1 MEKQF
6 RELVNIVKKLR
17 APDGCPWDR
26 EQTLFSLKEHLI
38 EEVYELVDAIDK
50 KEIINIKEE
59 LGDLLLH
66 VVLHSV
72 IAEEENY
79 FQLNEVI
86 KGISE
91 KLIRRHPH
99 VFGDVRVKD
108 SRDVMINWER
118 IKKDEKNRRSI
129 LEEIPESLPSIQKA
143 IKLQERV
150 RTVGFDWQTMEDCM
164 GKVIEEFEEFK
175 NAVAA
180 GNYDEIKHEMGDLLF
195 AVVNF
200 SRFIKV
206 NPDEALRKTN
216 HRFISRFSYIEKR
229 LADKGLTFD
238 DVTTEDLNILWDEA
252 KKQGL

>member
-79 FQLNEVI
+79 FQLNDVI